1 MGKVSGVGQDSALVE
16 TDEEVCSERHRSLT
30 KLYYR
35 GEHKPSY
42 QSNVSGYTGS
52 RAFSPGAHVA
62 IIVYDITSESSF
74 EDVQTWLSELNSM
87 LDEVLIYIVG
97 AKWDLTREG
106 KRKVER
112 KRARVTV
119 ARWLGLDVGDGGLD
133 FDIERMNSPG
143 PGSPITHQQ
152 PRSRQTSLF
161 RSNTVGS
168 PLSLTSEKIVPP
180 VAPANSRPSP
190 YRFLSL
196 LSSQPPS
203 SNVSDDGRK
212 DVPDNKNL
220 PPGSRGVTGARSNS
234 ASAAAL
240 MAFSTSP
247 NAPRSP
253 LPTSGSTSGLNLMAA
268 TSVAP
273 RRKSEDWS
281 NSRAR
286 GEALRAIQGDLTAYA
301 SGDNNWKRR
310 SGEILAGWDRASEAE
325 KTQVAGARKAED
337 LFEEDP
343 YWGKKIVGTNVR
355 IGEVSSKLNKG
366 KSGAA
371 A

>member
-1 MGKVSGVGQDSALVE
+1 M
-16 TDEEVCSERHRSLT
+16 
-30 KLYYR
+30 
-35 GEHKPSY
+35 
-42 QSNVSGYTGS
+42 
-52 RAFSPGAHVA
+52 
-62 IIVYDITSESSF
+62 I
-74 EDVQTWLSELNSM
+74 
-87 LDEVLIYIVG
+87 DEVLIFIVG
-97 AKWDLTREG
+97 AKWDLTKEG
-106 KRKVER
+106 KRVVER
-112 KRARVTV
+112 KRARVSV
-119 ARWLGLDVGDGGLD
+119 AWWLGLDVGDGGLD

-143 PGSPITHQQ
+143 PGSPIGPTFQH

-168 PLSLTSEKIVPP
+168 PLELKGEKAVIESPSV
-180 VAPANSRPSP
+180 VVNSRPAA

-196 LSSQPPS
+196 LSPQPPS
-203 SNVSDDGRK
+203 STTSDDGKK
-212 DVPDNKNL
+212 DVPDTKNL
-220 PPGSRGVTGARSNS
+220 PPGSRGATGARSNS

-240 MAFSTSP
+240 MSFSTSP
-247 NAPRSP
+247 TGPRSP

-286 GEALRAIQGDLTAYA
+286 GEALKAIQGDLSAYA

-310 SGEILAGWDRASEAE
+310 SGEILAGWD
-325 KTQVAGARKAED
+325 KAGEQAKHEIAQAKKAED

-355 IGEVSSKLNKG
+355 IGEVSSKLDRGESRRSLEPSKTLRTIAHISTSEIVAGIDDLFASMTAQLVLRRRQITMEHLRKQRESVYLDPIADSKG
-366 KSGAA
+366 KAGAGKQA
-371 A
+371 ATGGCC